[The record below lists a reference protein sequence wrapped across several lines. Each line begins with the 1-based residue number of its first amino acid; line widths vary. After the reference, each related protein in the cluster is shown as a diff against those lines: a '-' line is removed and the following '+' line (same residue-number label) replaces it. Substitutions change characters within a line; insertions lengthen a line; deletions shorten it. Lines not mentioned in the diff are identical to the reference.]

1 MNGLAEF
8 QHAAGINVVAFL
20 PLYRTVRDVEPD
32 LEPVGPPFLVPV
44 GPRNEE
50 ARVFR
55 VAAKI
60 RDRRSTSSSTAIS
73 SIGPA
78 STARTPWT
86 TPTTFGGSPFSRSRR

>member
-1 MNGLAEF
+1 M
-8 QHAAGINVVAFL
+8 VAFL

-60 RDRRSTSSSTAIS
+60 PGPQVYFIEHRDFFNRSGIYGENAMDYPDNFRRLPSS
-73 SIGPA
+73 P
-78 STARTPWT
+78 
-86 TPTTFGGSPFSRSRR
+86 SRR